1 MNKTRLA
8 AVVTIIFF
16 LAGCATLDRK
26 TNNALI
32 AGGICG
38 AAGAGAG
45 AGAAHIGRDTKLN
58 EGAGA
63 GIGFVTGA
71 LLCGA
76 LAYIFTEEPRP
87 APPPPP
93 PPPPPAPKPVPPP
106 PPPPPPPPKPVPPP
120 PPPPPPAP
128 KAERTII
135 LDNVLF
141 DFDKTAIKP
150 DGAKI
155 LDRLIAFLKENSDKR
170 VSLEGHTDSIGTE
183 QYNQGLSERR
193 ANSVKD
199 YLTKRGV
206 DAGKISTRGF
216 GETRPIADNKTA
228 EGRAK
233 NRRVEIKVQ

>member
-1 MNKTRLA
+1 
-8 AVVTIIFF
+8 
-16 LAGCATLDRK
+16 
-26 TNNALI
+26 
-32 AGGICG
+32 
-38 AAGAGAG
+38 
-45 AGAAHIGRDTKLN
+45 
-58 EGAGA
+58 
-63 GIGFVTGA
+63 
-71 LLCGA
+71 
-76 LAYIFTEEPRP
+76 
-87 APPPPP
+87 
-93 PPPPPAPKPVPPP
+93 
-106 PPPPPPPPKPVPPP
+106 
-120 PPPPPPAP
+120 
-128 KAERTII
+128 
-135 LDNVLF
+135 LF

-155 LDRLIAFLKENSDKR
+155 LDRLIAFLKENPNKK
-170 VSLEGHTDSIGTE
+170 VALEGHTDSIGTE

>member
-1 MNKTRLA
+1 
-8 AVVTIIFF
+8 V
-16 LAGCATLDRK
+16 
-26 TNNALI
+26 
-32 AGGICG
+32 
-38 AAGAGAG
+38 
-45 AGAAHIGRDTKLN
+45 
-58 EGAGA
+58 
-63 GIGFVTGA
+63 
-71 LLCGA
+71 
-76 LAYIFTEEPRP
+76 
-87 APPPPP
+87 
-93 PPPPPAPKPVPPP
+93 
-106 PPPPPPPPKPVPPP
+106 
-120 PPPPPPAP
+120 
-128 KAERTII
+128 ERTII

-155 LDRLIAFLKENSDKR
+155 LDRLIAFLKENPDKK
-170 VSLEGHTDSIGTE
+170 VALEGHTDSVGTE

-206 DAGKISTRGF
+206 DSGKISTRGF

>member
-1 MNKTRLA
+1 MKMHKVRWLALGVALIFLVSGCAATHNVINNMTRTDKIVTATLGCA
-8 AVVTIIFF
+8 AVGGGIGAA
-16 LAGCATLDRK
+16 AGSGHGHSGRGAVIGSLSS
-26 TNNALI
+26 ALI
-32 AGGICG
+32 
-38 AAGAGAG
+38 
-45 AGAAHIGRDTKLN
+45 
-58 EGAGA
+58 
-63 GIGFVTGA
+63 
-71 LLCGA
+71 CGA
-76 LAYIFTEEPRP
+76 LAYFFTEPVAAPPPP
-87 APPPPP
+87 APPPPQARPAPTP
-93 PPPPPAPKPVPPP
+93 PPPPPAR
-106 PPPPPPPPKPVPPP
+106 
-120 PPPPPPAP
+120 
-128 KAERTII
+128 ERTIV

-141 DFDKTAIKP
+141 DFDKTAVKP

-155 LDRLIAFLKENSDKR
+155 LDRLIAFLKENPDKK
-170 VSLEGHTDSIGTE
+170 VALEGHTDSIGTE